1 MNYFYK
7 ANGSL
12 SENKLFENF
21 DEDNMDKLFLKKHL
35 IQMNKDT
42 NKIDELLSRIE
53 SLESNFQLKVNDY
66 KKYLPFTLNE
76 SKLQSYNEDNWKR
89 DTTTNDYIYYVE
101 IYYESQ
107 FEPVIFNQIFEKK
120 KLNLN
125 YKLSTEVNKKNKKIR
140 FNLELIDFKLSNF
153 NNEKIYS
160 STEVFL
166 KDTLTLNA
174 IVIG

>member
-21 DEDNMDKLFLKKHL
+21 DEDNIDKLFLKKHL

>member
-1 MNYFYK
+1 M
-7 ANGSL
+7 
-12 SENKLFENF
+12 SEIHNTS
-21 DEDNMDKLFLKKHL
+21 
-35 IQMNKDT
+35 I
-42 NKIDELLSRIE
+42 RIT
-53 SLESNFQLKVNDY
+53 SQRHCSKVNDY

>member
-12 SENKLFENF
+12 SENKIFENF

-76 SKLQSYNEDNWKR
+76 SKLQSYKEDNWKR

-125 YKLSTEVNKKNKKIR
+125 YKLSTEINKKNKKIR

>member
-12 SENKLFENF
+12 SENKIFENF